1 MSRGLI
7 IGPRGFYGACS
18 IYIGPLVFILTG
30 IVCVTSRQVMVRSQ
44 PLGLGVYWGSVGSAY
59 VGPILVCL
67 VLPEWISYGVGGF
80 ALLKL
85 AAPFCG
91 ALTILA
97 IFSLVFRALKRL
109 HSNDLRRVLMATCL
123 AAFAQGIP
131 ASLLIR

>member
-30 IVCVTSRQVMVRSQ
+30 IVCVTSRQVMARSQ
-44 PLGLGVYWGSVGSAY
+44 PLGLGVYWGSVGPAY
-59 VGPILVCL
+59 IGPVLICL
-67 VLPEWISYGVGGF
+67 VLPEWVSYGVGGF

-85 AAPFCG
+85 VTPFCG
-91 ALTILA
+91 ALTILT
-97 IFSLVFRALKRL
+97 IFTLVFRALKRL
-109 HSNDLRRVLMATCL
+109 HFNDLRRALAATCL
-123 AAFAQGIP
+123 AAIAQGIP